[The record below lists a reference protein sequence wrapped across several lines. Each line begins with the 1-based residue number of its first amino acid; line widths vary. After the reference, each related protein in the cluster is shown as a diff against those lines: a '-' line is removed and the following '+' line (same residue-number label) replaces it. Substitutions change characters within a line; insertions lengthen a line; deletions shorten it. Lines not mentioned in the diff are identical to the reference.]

1 LPFVD
6 QVKEFFDYISQHLS
20 FGLSYTLS
28 SEEKRLS
35 VKMEESIDTTKKQLK
50 KLARQRIENGKDVKS
65 ELHYIDL
72 VRHIERAGDNVYK
85 IAQTL

>member
-1 LPFVD
+1 
-6 QVKEFFDYISQHLS
+6 
-20 FGLSYTLS
+20 
-28 SEEKRLS
+28 
-35 VKMEESIDTTKKQLK
+35 MEESIDTTKKQLK